1 MSQVSIILSMD
12 KIGGPTAVT
21 VSLKSSDPHTLV
33 AVRSIL
39 YIPGKLNEY
48 SVFKESGI
56 E

>member
-1 MSQVSIILSMD
+1 VSQVSIILSMD